1 MKRAKTIA
9 TAKRTRA
16 PAANPAIAPAAVA
29 GRESMAFLVLFGAT
43 VFASAFL
50 LFQVQPLVGKFI
62 LPWFGGLPSVWTT
75 CLLFFQV
82 VLFAGYAYAHFT
94 NRWFGSRAQLILHLV
109 LLVSACAAL
118 PVIPN
123 AFWKPTGAEEPV
135 SRIIGLLAVTVGLP
149 FFVLSA
155 TGPLLQSW
163 YARISRGRSPYR
175 LYSLSNAG
183 SLLALVSFPVLF
195 EWLFPNRIL
204 AWIWSA
210 SFVAFAI
217 ACGIC
222 GWWAATQSAEAP
234 AETPLSTGNKR
245 RFPAL
250 SAGAVTLWFLL
261 SSIPSILLLA
271 TTNQLCLDMAS
282 MPFLWVL
289 PLALYLLTFILCFD
303 SDRWYS
309 RKIFMPAAAVALSGA
324 YPLLRYGAMLP
335 LAAQIGG
342 YSAIFF
348 LCAMMCHGEL
358 VHLKPDVRH
367 LTAFYLAI
375 AGGGALGGICVAIV
389 APILFS
395 NYYELH
401 VGLFAAAVIMLIVL
415 YADRT
420 SRLFQGRPHGAW
432 LAMLAGTALLATALL
447 DDTQDPGGYRMREG
461 GIGSRGGLVAVA
473 RNFYGA
479 LKVIESEIPS
489 NGSLKPVYELYS
501 GTTLHGAQYVESP
514 LWSLPTTYYGPGS
527 GIGRVMSHLTGS
539 RSLKVGVIGLGAG
552 TMAAYARSGDDFRFY
567 EINPNDVEFARRYF
581 HYLPECRGKV
591 DVVLGDGRL
600 SLERESPQNFDV
612 LVIDAFSGDA
622 IPVHLLTKEAFGVYL
637 RHLKPTGILAIHITN
652 NHFELDGVVEAVAA
666 AHGLTTAAVDS
677 VPTNQGDSF
686 SAWMLAASDSQ
697 VLAALKLPRTMWA
710 PRRILWTDD
719 YASLFGVWSR

>member
-9 TAKRTRA
+9 KAKRVPAADPVIPPA
-16 PAANPAIAPAAVA
+16 PAS
-29 GRESMAFLVLFGAT
+29 GRESMGFLVLFGAT

-50 LFQVQPLVGKFI
+50 LFQVQPLVGKFV

-82 VLFAGYAYAHFT
+82 VLFAGYAYAHMM
-94 NRWFGSRAQLILHLV
+94 NRWLGTRAQLILHLV
-109 LLVSACAAL
+109 LLVAACAAL
-118 PVIPN
+118 PVIPS

-135 SRIIGLLAVTVGLP
+135 SRIIGLLAMTVGLP

-163 YARISRGRSPYR
+163 FARIGNGRSPYR

-183 SLLALVSFPVLF
+183 SLLALISFPVLF
-195 EWLFPNRIL
+195 EWLLPTRML

-210 SFVAFAI
+210 SFVAFAV

-222 GWWAATQSAEAP
+222 AWRAAAHRAVPP
-234 AETPLSTGNKR
+234 AETPMTTQNTPG
-245 RFPAL
+245 FPAL
-250 SAGAVTLWFLL
+250 SAGAVALWFLL
-261 SSIPSILLLA
+261 SSVPSVLLLA
-271 TTNQLCLDMAS
+271 TTNQLCLDLAS
-282 MPFLWVL
+282 VPFLWIL
-289 PLALYLLTFILCFD
+289 PLTLYLLTFILCFD

-309 RKIFMPAAAVALSGA
+309 RKVFMPAAAIALAGA
-324 YPLLRYGAMLP
+324 YPLLGYGAVLP
-335 LAAQIGG
+335 LGAQVAA

-367 LTAFYLAI
+367 LTAFYLAV
-375 AGGGALGGICVAIV
+375 AAGGALGGICVAIV
-389 APILFS
+389 APIVFS

-401 VGLFAAAVIMLIVL
+401 VGLFAAAVVMLVVL
-415 YADRT
+415 YTDRT
-420 SRLFQGRPHGAW
+420 SRFFRGRPHGAW
-432 LAMLAGTALLATALL
+432 LAMLAGTAALATALL
-447 DDTQDPGGYRMREG
+447 DDAQDPGGYRMREG
-461 GIGSRGGLVAVA
+461 GGGARGGLVAVA

-479 LKVIESEIPS
+479 LKVIESEIPY
-489 NGSLKPVYELYS
+489 NGSLKPVYALYS
-501 GTTLHGAQYVESP
+501 GTTLHGAEYVEPP
-514 LWSLPTTYYGPGS
+514 LWSVPTTYYGPGS
-527 GIGRVMSHLTGS
+527 GVGRVMSRLAGS

-552 TMAAYARSGDDFRFY
+552 TLAAYARPGDDFRFY
-567 EINPNDVEFARRYF
+567 EINPNDVAFARRYF
-581 HYLPECRGKV
+581 HYLSECRGKV

-600 SLERESPQNFDV
+600 TLERESPQNFDLLV
-612 LVIDAFSGDA
+612 LDAFSGDA

-666 AHGLTTAAVDS
+666 AHGLTTASVDS

-686 SAWMLAASDSQ
+686 SAWMLSAADPKA
-697 VLAALKLPRTMWA
+697 LAPLQLPRTMWS
-710 PRRILWTDD
+710 PRRVLWTDD